1 MMPELAEEIVFEIYC
16 KNMKDKT
23 WACINDKTKRFID
36 RGNKGNYKHK
46 VIGFFIKL
54 ICLGNSYSI

>member
-1 MMPELAEEIVFEIYC
+1 
-16 KNMKDKT
+16 MKDKT

-54 ICLGNSYSI
+54 IRLRNSYSI